1 MSAPNSAAHLGSP
14 AEVPFVKS
22 HRSQRERRLNLTVRG
37 VYLLVALLG
46 AVIMVFPLFWMLST
60 ALKVSGDVFTSP
72 PIIFPPH
79 PQWNNFSDGINSPAV
94 PDNFLH
100 YIWNTS
106 WYTVL
111 EVIGD
116 TLSGAVV
123 AFGFARLRARGSS
136 ILFFLVLSTIMIPFQ
151 ATLIP
156 QIILFRV
163 LGWIDT
169 PLPLIVPTFFGNAFN
184 IFLLRQFFR
193 GIPRE
198 LDEAATID
206 GLGYP
211 GIFLR
216 IILPLSKPALAAV
229 AVFSFVFHWNDL
241 LGPLVYLNTTSKYP
255 VSLALQAFQGAYGFA
270 EWNLLMAMALLSAL
284 PCLVLFFVAQRY
296 FIQGI
301 VVSGVKG

>member
-1 MSAPNSAAHLGSP
+1 VSAAGSAPVGALEAAK
-14 AEVPFVKS
+14 AARRRRM
-22 HRSQRERRLNLTVRG
+22 HRWAVFGVR
-37 VYLLVALLG
+37 VLYVLIALAG
-46 AVIMVFPLFWMLST
+46 AFLMAFPLFWMIST
-60 ALKVSGDVFTSP
+60 ALKQPGDVFATP
-72 PIIFPPH
+72 PVIFSLP
-79 PQWNNFSDGINSPAV
+79 PQWHNFPDGFSAPAL
-94 PDNFLH
+94 PDNFLK
-100 YIWNTS
+100 YVWNTT

-116 TLSGAVV
+116 TFAAAVV
-123 AFGFARLRARGSS
+123 AFGFARLRAPGSTA
-136 ILFFLVLSTIMIPFQ
+136 LFFLVLGTIMIPFQ

-156 QIILFRV
+156 QIILFRE

-184 IFLLRQFFR
+184 VFLLRQFFR

-206 GLGYP
+206 GMGYP
-211 GIFLR
+211 GIFAK

-255 VSLALQAFQGAYGFA
+255 VSLALQSFQGAYGYA
-270 EWNLLMAMALLSAL
+270 QWNLLMAMALVSAL
-284 PCLVLFFVAQRY
+284 PCLILFFVAQRY

>member
-1 MSAPNSAAHLGSP
+1 MSTVNTPATTLR
-14 AEVPFVKS
+14 AEVTAP
-22 HRSQRERRLNLTVRG
+22 TVRRRRDRAKMVSRG
-37 VYLLVALLG
+37 IFFLLACLG
-46 AVIMVFPLFWMLST
+46 AFVMLFPVFWMVST

-72 PIIFPPH
+72 PVLFPLH
-79 PQWNNFSDGINSPAV
+79 PQWHNFPDAVTLPALS
-94 PDNFLH
+94 DNFFL
-100 YIWNTS
+100 YVWNTS

-116 TLSGAVV
+116 TISGAVI
-123 AFGFARLRARGSS
+123 AYGFARLRAPGSTF
-136 ILFFLVLSTIMIPFQ
+136 LFFLVLATIMVPFE
-151 ATLIP
+151 ATLVP
-156 QIILFRV
+156 QIVLFKT

-198 LDEAATID
+198 LDEAATLD
-206 GLGYP
+206 GLGHP
-211 GIFLR
+211 GIFWR

-241 LGPLVYLNTTSKYP
+241 LGPLVYLNSSSKYP
-255 VSLALQAFQGAYGFA
+255 VSLALYFFTGSYGTA
-270 EWNLLMAMALLSAL
+270 QWNLLMAAALISAL
-284 PCLVLFFVAQRY
+284 PCLLLFFAAQRY

>member
-1 MSAPNSAAHLGSP
+1 MSVIDAPAAKGSP
-14 AEVPFVKS
+14 DIPATPAPRRR
-22 HRSQRERRLNLTVRG
+22 HHLRELVVLG
-37 VYLLVALLG
+37 IYLLVAFLG
-46 AVIMVFPLFWMLST
+46 AFIMIFPVFWMLST
-60 ALKVSGDVFTSP
+60 ALKQAGDVFTSP
-72 PIIFPPH
+72 PILFPLR
-79 PQWNNFSDGINSPAV
+79 PQWNNFTDAVTLPALS
-94 PDNFLH
+94 DNFFR
-100 YIWNTS
+100 YVWNTS
-106 WYTVL
+106 WYTVV

-123 AFGFARLRARGSS
+123 AYGFARLRAPGSTV
-136 ILFFLVLSTIMIPFQ
+136 LFFLVLATIMVPFE
-151 ATLIP
+151 ATLVP
-156 QIILFRV
+156 QIVLFKT

-198 LDEAATID
+198 LDEAATLD
-206 GLGYP
+206 GLGFP
-211 GIFLR
+211 GIFWR

-241 LGPLVYLNTTSKYP
+241 LSPLVYLNTSSKYP
-255 VSLALQAFQGAYGFA
+255 VSLALYFFTGSYGNA
-270 EWNLLMAMALLSAL
+270 QWNLLMAAALISAL
-284 PCLVLFFVAQRY
+284 PCLILFFAAQRY

>member
-1 MSAPNSAAHLGSP
+1 MSAHDAMLPSRPHEVRRASA
-14 AEVPFVKS
+14 
-22 HRSQRERRLNLTVRG
+22 HRRAMAWRLSVRTI
-37 VYLLVALLG
+37 YFLLALAG
-46 AVIMVFPLFWMLST
+46 AVVMLLPLFWMVST
-60 ALKVSGDVFTSP
+60 AVKSADQVLTSP
-72 PIIFPPH
+72 PILFPAHPH
-79 PQWNNFSDGINSPAV
+79 WNNFPDGITAPAV
-94 PDNFLH
+94 PDGNFLI
-100 YIWNTS
+100 YIKNTTI
-106 WYTVL
+106 YTVL

-116 TLSGAVV
+116 TFVGAVV
-123 AFGFARLRARGSS
+123 AFGFARLRAPGSTV
-136 ILFFLVLSTIMIPFQ
+136 LFFLVLATIMIPFQ

-156 QIILFRV
+156 QIILFRL

-193 GIPRE
+193 SIPRE

-255 VSLALQAFQGAYGFA
+255 VSLALGSFEGAYGFGQ
-270 EWNLLMAMALLSAL
+270 WNLLMAVSLLSAL

>member
-1 MSAPNSAAHLGSP
+1 MSATNVRVSATSGEA
-14 AEVPFVKS
+14 
-22 HRSQRERRLNLTVRG
+22 RRLAGEAAARRRWAVIMRG
-37 VYLLVALLG
+37 VYLVVALLG
-46 AVIMVFPLFWMLST
+46 AVVMIFPVFWLIST
-60 ALKVSGDVFTSP
+60 ALKPPGEVFTSP
-72 PIIFPPH
+72 PILFPTH
-79 PQWNNFSDGINSPAV
+79 IQWHNFRDTVISPAL
-94 PDNFLH
+94 PDGNFFV
-100 YIWNTS
+100 YIWNTT
-106 WYTVL
+106 WYTGL
-111 EVIGD
+111 EVLGD
-116 TLSGAVV
+116 TFVGAIV
-123 AFGFARLRARGSS
+123 AFGFARLRAPGSTV
-136 ILFFLVLSTIMIPFQ
+136 LFFLVLATIMVPFQ

-156 QIILFRV
+156 QIVLFRT
-163 LGWIDT
+163 LGWFDT

-216 IILPLSKPALAAV
+216 IMLPLSKPALAAV

-241 LGPLVYLNTTSKYP
+241 LQPLIYLNSTRKYP
-255 VSLALQAFQGAYGFA
+255 VSVALQSFTGAYGLA
-270 EWNLLMAMALLSAL
+270 EWNLLMAAALISAL
-284 PCLVLFFVAQRY
+284 PCMILFFVAQRY

>member
-1 MSAPNSAAHLGSP
+1 MSATN
-14 AEVPFVKS
+14 VPVS
-22 HRSQRERRLNLTVRG
+22 TISREATRRSREATARRQRALALRG
-37 VYLLVALLG
+37 VYLLIALVG
-46 AVIMVFPLFWMLST
+46 AFIMIFPVFWLVST
-60 ALKVSGDVFTSP
+60 ALKPSNEVFTNP
-72 PIIFPPH
+72 PILFPPH
-79 PQWNNFSDGINSPAV
+79 PQFHNFPDTVVSPAL
-94 PDNFLH
+94 PDGNYFIYL
-100 YIWNTS
+100 WNTT
-106 WYTVL
+106 WYTAL

-116 TLSGAVV
+116 TFVGAIV
-123 AFGFARLRARGSS
+123 AFGFARLRAPGSTL
-136 ILFFLVLSTIMIPFQ
+136 LFFLVLATIMVPFQ

-156 QIILFRV
+156 QIVLFRT
-163 LGWIDT
+163 LGWFDT

-198 LDEAATID
+198 LDEAATLD
-206 GLGYP
+206 GMGYP

-241 LGPLVYLNTTSKYP
+241 LQPLIYLNTTRKYP
-255 VSLALQAFQGAYGFA
+255 VSVALQSFAGAYGLA
-270 EWNLLMAMALLSAL
+270 EWNKLMAAALISAL
-284 PCLVLFFVAQRY
+284 PCLILFFAAQRY

>member
-1 MSAPNSAAHLGSP
+1 MSASSMVSPVPAAIDTHSSSR
-14 AEVPFVKS
+14 KRM
-22 HRSQRERRLNLTVRG
+22 HRNLSLAARG
-37 VYLLVALLG
+37 LYLVIALVG
-46 AVIMVFPLFWMLST
+46 AFLMLFPLLWMIST
-60 ALKVSGDVFTSP
+60 ALKQPGDVFATP
-72 PIIFPPH
+72 PVIFPVP
-79 PQWNNFSDGINSPAV
+79 PQWHNFPDGFTAPAL
-94 PDNFLH
+94 PDRFPV
-100 YIWNTS
+100 YVWNTT
-106 WYTVL
+106 WYTIL

-116 TLSGAVV
+116 TFVGAFV
-123 AFGFARLRARGSS
+123 AFGFARLRAPGSTA
-136 ILFFLVLSTIMIPFQ
+136 LFFLVLGTIMIPFQ
-151 ATLIP
+151 ATLVP
-156 QIILFRV
+156 QIILFRE

-206 GLGYP
+206 GMGYP
-211 GIFLR
+211 GIFLK

-241 LGPLVYLNTTSKYP
+241 LGPLVYLNTTAKYP
-255 VSLALQAFQGAYGFA
+255 VSLALQAFQGAYGYA
-270 EWNLLMAMALLSAL
+270 QWNLLMAMALVSAL
-284 PCLVLFFVAQRY
+284 PCLILFFVAQRY

>member
-1 MSAPNSAAHLGSP
+1 MTSTPVLAPEAAH
-14 AEVPFVKS
+14 AA
-22 HRSQRERRLNLTVRG
+22 RRRRRRRNAAVGVR
-37 VYLLVALLG
+37 VLYVVIALAG
-46 AVIMVFPLFWMLST
+46 AFLMAFPLFWMIST
-60 ALKVSGDVFTSP
+60 ALKQPGDVFATP
-72 PIIFPPH
+72 PVLFPLP
-79 PQWNNFSDGINSPAV
+79 PQWHNFQDGFNAPAL
-94 PDNFLH
+94 PDNFLR
-100 YIWNTS
+100 YVWNST
-106 WYTVL
+106 WYTAL
-111 EVIGD
+111 EVVGD
-116 TLSGAVV
+116 TLVGAIV
-123 AFGFARLRARGSS
+123 AFGFARLRAPGSTV
-136 ILFFLVLSTIMIPFQ
+136 LFFLVLATIMIPFQ

-156 QIILFRV
+156 QIILFRE

-206 GLGYP
+206 GMGYP
-211 GIFLR
+211 GIFAR

-241 LGPLVYLNTTSKYP
+241 LAPLVYLNSTDKYP
-255 VSLALQAFQGAYGFA
+255 VSLALQAFTGSYGYA
-270 EWNLLMAMALLSAL
+270 QWNLLMAMALVSAL
-284 PCLVLFFVAQRY
+284 PCLILFFVAQRY

>member
-1 MSAPNSAAHLGSP
+1 MSTTQVGMAATSSE
-14 AEVPFVKS
+14 A
-22 HRSQRERRLNLTVRG
+22 RRLAGEAAARRRRAAILRG
-37 VYLLVALLG
+37 VYLVVALAG
-46 AVIMVFPLFWMLST
+46 AVLMFFPVFWLVST
-60 ALKVSGDVFTSP
+60 ALKPSNEVFTSP
-72 PIIFPPH
+72 PILFPGH
-79 PQWNNFSDGINSPAV
+79 PQWHNV
-94 PDNFLH
+94 PDALTSSALPDGNFFV
-100 YIWNTS
+100 YIWNTT
-106 WYTVL
+106 WYTAL
-111 EVIGD
+111 EVLGD
-116 TLSGAVV
+116 TFVGAFV
-123 AFGFARLRARGSS
+123 AFGFARLRAPGSTV
-136 ILFFLVLSTIMIPFQ
+136 LFFLVLATIMVPFQ

-156 QIILFRV
+156 QIVLFRT
-163 LGWIDT
+163 LGWFDT

-211 GIFLR
+211 GIFFR

-241 LGPLVYLNTTSKYP
+241 LQPLIYLNSTRKYP
-255 VSLALQAFQGAYGFA
+255 VSVALQSFTGAYGLA
-270 EWNLLMAMALLSAL
+270 EWNLLMAAALIAAL
-284 PCLVLFFVAQRY
+284 PCLILFFVAQRY